1 MTLQYPEAM
10 QDAKNQFTAENPV
23 QVSPDSQ
30 NRDYEHYEKDTDT
43 DADHAVYQA
52 ESGFSK
58 AVEYAAECCIQ
69 VQKRADIGH
78 GMDINS
84 GCLAVKQKISKKFS
98 KKQKKN
104 QAGSA

>member
-1 MTLQYPEAM
+1 M
-10 QDAKNQFTAENPV
+10 QDAERQFAAENPV

-58 AVEYAAECCIQ
+58 AVEYAGESGVQ
-69 VQKRADIGH
+69 VQKRTDIGH
-78 GMDINS
+78 GMDIDS
-84 GCLAVKQKISKKFS
+84 GCLTVKQKISKKFS

>member
-84 GCLAVKQKISKKFS
+84 GCLTVKQKISKKFS

>member
-78 GMDINS
+78 GMDI
-84 GCLAVKQKISKKFS
+84 
-98 KKQKKN
+98 KKN
-104 QAGSA
+104 KKITMQNPPSSRQYRKILPITY

>member
-30 NRDYEHYEKDTDT
+30 NRDYEQYEKDTDT

-52 ESGFSK
+52 ETGFSK
-58 AVEYAAECCIQ
+58 TVEYTAEGCIQ
-69 VQKRADIGH
+69 VQKRTDIGQ
-78 GMDINS
+78 GMDIDS
-84 GCLAVKQKISKKFS
+84 GCLAVKQKISKEFS
-98 KKQKKN
+98 QK
-104 QAGSA
+104 

>member
-69 VQKRADIGH
+69 VQTRTDIGH

-98 KKQKKN
+98 QK
-104 QAGSA
+104 

>member
-78 GMDINS
+78 GIDINS

-98 KKQKKN
+98 QK
-104 QAGSA
+104 

>member
-10 QDAKNQFTAENPV
+10 QDAKNQFAAENPV

-58 AVEYAAECCIQ
+58 AVEYAGESGVQ
-69 VQKRADIGH
+69 VQKRTDIGH

-98 KKQKKN
+98 QK
-104 QAGSA
+104 

>member
-78 GMDINS
+78 GMDINPPS
-84 GCLAVKQKISKKFS
+84 SRQYRKILPITY
-98 KKQKKN
+98 
-104 QAGSA
+104 